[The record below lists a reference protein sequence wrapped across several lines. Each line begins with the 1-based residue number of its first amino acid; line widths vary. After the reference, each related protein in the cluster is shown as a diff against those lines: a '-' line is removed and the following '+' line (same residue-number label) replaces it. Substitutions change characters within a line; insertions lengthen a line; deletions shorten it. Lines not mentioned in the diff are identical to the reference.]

1 MQRVPAYLQIVDWSD
16 LPFFLAV
23 ARAGQIGRAAL
34 TTGSDATT
42 VGRRIRRLETALGER
57 LFEQTAHGQNLTPAG
72 RDLLLRVE
80 AMDEIAGGIR
90 SGPAPDLRGTIR
102 LSTAEG
108 FGTWF
113 ISRHIG
119 ALAERHPGLSVEI
132 AASSGF
138 LSPSRRETDL
148 AILLHRPRRG
158 PLIAR
163 KLTNYALRLY
173 ASRAYL
179 AERAPPVAAA
189 DLHRHRLIGYIPDI
203 LTVPELRYLDE
214 VGSGIEPELKSSSIN
229 AQHQM
234 IAAGA
239 GVGVLPCFIG
249 DVSPDLV
256 PVLPDTR
263 IGRSFW
269 LVAHRETSQFPNV
282 QAVSLWLTELV
293 AAHAPL
299 LAGARSSP

>member
-1 MQRVPAYLQIVDWSD
+1 MDWSD

-23 ARAGQIGRAAL
+23 ARAGQIGRAAAA
-34 TTGSDATT
+34 TGSDATT

-57 LFEQTAHGQNLTPAG
+57 LFEQTPQGQHLTPAG
-72 RDLLLRVE
+72 RALLSRVE

-102 LSTAEG
+102 LSTSEG

-113 ISRHIG
+113 LSRHIG
-119 ALAERHPGLSVEI
+119 ALADRHPALSVEL
-132 AASSGF
+132 AASNGF

-163 KLTNYALRLY
+163 KLTDYALRLY

-179 AERAPPVAAA
+179 DRQGAPASPA
-189 DLHRHRLIGYIPDI
+189 DLHRHRIVGYIPDI
-203 LTVPELRYLDE
+203 LYAPELRYLDE
-214 VGSGIEPELKSSSIN
+214 IASGIEPSLKSSSIN
-229 AQHQM
+229 AQHAM

-239 GVGVLPCFIG
+239 GIGVLPCFIG
-249 DVSPDLV
+249 DAGADLV
-256 PVLPDTR
+256 PVLPEAR

-269 LVAHRETSQFPNV
+269 LVAHRETSQFPSV
-282 QAVSLWLTELV
+282 QAVSHWLTELV
-293 AAHAPL
+293 AAHVPL
-299 LAGARSSP
+299 LSGARSSA